1 MVQSYVVVKKGINHH
16 YPIVLYMI
24 VVYLLC
30 HVQLYPQCSQQGSS
44 VHGISQAR
52 ILEWLPFPFP
62 GDLPNPG
69 IKLTSPAWQADS
81 FPLSHLGSP
90 LYVIEMCKSTLS
102 STVATGHTWPL
113 NT

>member
-30 HVQLYPQCSQQGSS
+30 HVQLYPQSSQQGSS

-52 ILEWLPFPFP
+52 ILEWVA
-62 GDLPNPG
+62 
-69 IKLTSPAWQADS
+69 IS
-81 FPLSHLGSP
+81 FARGSSQPRDQTYLSCLAGRFFFH
-90 LYVIEMCKSTLS
+90 
-102 STVATGHTWPL
+102 
-113 NT
+113 